1 MAHQI
6 YPSLKTYEFIEH
18 TADICIRVRGSDLKG
33 IFKNTALAMFDI
45 MATKQK
51 RGILPQK
58 TLILKQ
64 QAANKEELLLCW
76 LNELLSLSAVEGLV
90 FKTFIIKKIDEKQ
103 LEAEVQGEDISSYKV
118 ETEIKAA
125 TFNGLVLKKSR
136 SGWLARVV
144 FDV

>member
-18 TADICIRVRGSDLKG
+18 TADICIRVRGSDLKS

-45 MATKQK
+45 IATKQK

-58 TLILKQ
+58 TLTLKQ

-76 LNELLSLSAVEGLV
+76 LNELLSLSAIKGLI
-90 FKTFIIKKIDEKQ
+90 FKTFTIKKIDEQ
-103 LEAEVQGEDISSYKV
+103 HLEAAAKGEDISSYKV
-118 ETEIKAA
+118 ETEVKAA
-125 TFNGLVLKKSR
+125 TFNGLVLKKTR
-136 SGWLARVV
+136 SGWLVKVV

>member
-45 MATKQK
+45 MAPKQK
-51 RGILPQK
+51 RGILPKK
-58 TLILKQ
+58 TLTLKQ
-64 QAANKEELLLCW
+64 QAINKEELLLCW

-90 FKTFIIKKIDEKQ
+90 FKAFIIKKIDEKQ